1 MKRALIA
8 TRVSSRHQAESG
20 LGIEAQVTAAT
31 AYATA
36 QGYEVFGVFIDE
48 GISGAAPL
56 HKRTG
61 LLELLGEIQKG
72 DVIIFTDRS
81 RIGRDPLVVLS
92 IEAEIYKSGGTIETA
107 DGTSEGDSPEQVLI
121 RRMMDAINEFQRGI
135 LKAKTSMA
143 LQELKKQGR
152 STGKPLYGFEVG
164 SDGTTLVE
172 LDHEQVVLK
181 KVMRA
186 RKGGKTW
193 SRIAKQL
200 NEISVNRK
208 GNRWTVQAVHSTFS
222 KRVV

>member
-31 AYATA
+31 AYATS
-36 QGYEVFGVFIDE
+36 QGYEVGGVFIDE

-61 LLELLGEIQKG
+61 LLELLGKIQKG

-135 LKAKTSMA
+135 LNAKTSMA

-164 SDGTTLVE
+164 PDGTTLVE
-172 LDHEQVVLK
+172 LGHEQVVLENVIK
-181 KVMRA
+181 A
-186 RKGGKTW
+186 RKSGLTW
-193 SRIAKQL
+193 SKIATQL

-208 GNRWTVQAVHSTFS
+208 GNPWTVQAVHSTFS